1 MLYKT
6 HRKSDITGYI
16 ATIWLLSLT
25 GVLQFQL
32 FPFTK
37 YNFYSIVA
45 LLVIFVGVRFGGHY
59 PDFDHPPSNIKPRN
73 FITVFISSI
82 LQLLKAKHRSRH
94 THSFILVT
102 ITWLILGILLNA
114 GLTDLVYRFSKQ
126 GIDLSWILW
135 ILQLGYF
142 GILMGIYFHLVADM
156 MTSDGVYIFL
166 NKKIAIVPNL
176 RTKNGAF
183 FKTGDTWEDIYGKLL
198 NVINIILG
206 ILCVYNII
214 KF

>member
-16 ATIWLLSLT
+16 ITIWLLSLT
-25 GVLQFQL
+25 GILQFRL

-37 YNFYSIVA
+37 ENFYSIVA
-45 LLVIFVGVRFGGHY
+45 LFAIFIGVRFGGHY

-73 FITVFISSI
+73 FITVIISSI

-94 THSFILVT
+94 THSFVIVT
-102 ITWLILGILLNA
+102 ITWAVIGFLLHL
-114 GLTDLVYRFSKQ
+114 GLTDLSYRFFKQ
-126 GIDLSWILW
+126 GIDLGWILW
-135 ILQLGYF
+135 VLQLGYF
-142 GILMGIYFHLVADM
+142 GVLIGIYFHLVSDM

-166 NKKIAIVPNL
+166 NKKIAIVPNIK
-176 RTKNGAF
+176 TKNGAF

-198 NVINIILG
+198 NVVNVVLG
-206 ILCVYNII
+206 IMCIYNII
-214 KF
+214 KL